1 MGQICTCGAKPPDDA
16 QFCHRCGRPLF
27 AEPPP
32 EVQDTAP
39 AIPAVEPPAVE
50 VSFRNSNAVTISFL
64 TAACLFLL
72 LPFAAVGGGVPT
84 ILLLLGA
91 GGLFAAIVYGR
102 RTGST
107 MSVMSG
113 ARMGWMTGVFFN
125 AILVL
130 FLTAAVVVLEQQ
142 GGALR
147 AWEQQSRAAKVPE
160 AEIQAALQALQSPA
174 QFITGLA
181 ITFMLFTLPMIVGGA
196 VAAKMLDRGSS
207 EA

>member
-1 MGQICTCGAKPPDDA
+1 
-16 QFCHRCGRPLF
+16 LF

-39 AIPAVEPPAVE
+39 SIPAVEPVAVE

-102 RTGST
+102 RTGNA

-130 FLTAAVVVLEQQ
+130 FLTAAVLVLEQQ
-142 GGALR
+142 GGAIK

-174 QFITGLA
+174 QFIVGLA
-181 ITFMLFTLPMIVGGA
+181 VTFMLFTLPMILGGA

>member
-1 MGQICTCGAKPPDDA
+1 
-16 QFCHRCGRPLF
+16 LF

-32 EVQDTAP
+32 EVRDTAP
-39 AIPAVEPPAVE
+39 SIPAVEPAAVE
-50 VSFRNSNAVTISFL
+50 ISFRNANAVTISFL

-102 RTGST
+102 RTGSA

-130 FLTAAVVVLEQQ
+130 FLTAAVLVLEQQ
-142 GGALR
+142 GGAIK

-174 QFITGLA
+174 QFIVGLA
-181 ITFMLFTLPMIVGGA
+181 VTFMLFTLPMILGGA

>member
-1 MGQICTCGAKPPDDA
+1 MGQICTCGANPPDDA

-39 AIPAVEPPAVE
+39 SIPAVEPVAVE

-102 RTGST
+102 RTGNA

-130 FLTAAVVVLEQQ
+130 FLTAAVLVLEQQ
-142 GGALR
+142 GGAIK

-174 QFITGLA
+174 QFIVGLA
-181 ITFMLFTLPMIVGGA
+181 VTFMLFTLPMILGGA